1 MNMAQ
6 HPIQNPIQILPLPVT
21 PWDFVPKT
29 RTKKLEK
36 KPHSFQVYRL
46 ACIRMMQFFNIP
58 YTSVLISKLYSE
70 ENERVIDTCQIIAN
84 EAYNIMI
91 LDKTLPFK

>member
-1 MNMAQ
+1 MVQ
-6 HPIQNPIQILPLPVT
+6 HPIQNPIQSLPLPVT

-46 ACIRMMQFFNIP
+46 AYIRTMQFFNIP
-58 YTSVLISKLYSE
+58 YTSLLISKLYSE
-70 ENERVIDTCQIIAN
+70 ESERVINTCQIIAR
-84 EAYNIMI
+84 EAYNMMG
-91 LDKTLPFK
+91 LDEALSFK